1 MTTTSDDYEKF
12 IQQVIA
18 SLVGVTV
25 HHQRVYTGRI
35 SQRDIKIDVSFD
47 YDIAGAN
54 LLFLVEC
61 KCYGHSVPVDDVEEF
76 HSKIDDIGAHKGIM
90 VTTVGFQE
98 GAVKTARG
106 RGIALALLTTEQQPG
121 ELRYVVN
128 SAGSYKPMVEN
139 REFWQ
144 GNFRGPLDSYDGGF
158 RFESIGQ
165 FLGLLCLDAGEQQ
178 RQERVAAWKRE
189 MGAEKKTINPS
200 TRSEGTDSH

>member
-1 MTTTSDDYEKF
+1 MSTRAEYRSATSRLTF
-12 IQQVIA
+12 P
-18 SLVGVTV
+18 
-25 HHQRVYTGRI
+25 
-35 SQRDIKIDVSFD
+35 FD

-54 LLFLVEC
+54 PLFLVEC

-98 GAVKTARG
+98 GTVKTARG